1 MTVTISTASYLCDDI
16 EALSSFYARVFEFP
30 ELTDFRSD
38 IFVGLEVDGVMLGF
52 SSKAAYELLQIEAWA
67 DAKGTKQ
74 YLTFEAP
81 TDDEVTSLAAA
92 AVDHGATVLHE
103 PYETYYGAY
112 QVVLSDPEGNVFRI
126 NNYRA

>member
-1 MTVTISTASYLCDDI
+1 MTITISTASYLCDDI
-16 EALSSFYARVFEFP
+16 EALSSFYADVFGFP

-38 IFVGLEVDGVMLGF
+38 IFVGLDVDGLMLGF
-52 SSKAAYELLQIEAWA
+52 SDKAAYELLQIQAWA

-81 TDDEVTSLAAA
+81 TDEQVSALTAA
-92 AVDHGATVLHE
+92 AVEHGATIVHE
-103 PYETYYGAY
+103 PYETYYGAF

-126 NNYRA
+126 NNYHS